1 MGTGVHGWQAAAVT
15 SGLALALVGC
25 ALADPNQEDG
35 STRAEPSVVW
45 ALAGD
50 GEPAIGD
57 AALSF
62 FGGFELTEE
71 AVAFDGVT
79 GFGTTSAGG
88 PVATT
93 ESFSVAAWVNLAG
106 PADYAAA
113 VSQLSDVAAAFYLG
127 FAEGSWDFAMKD
139 ADTNAP
145 GHTIRASSAP
155 ADPDPSAWVHLLG
168 VYDDAAQQIRL
179 YVDGERV
186 AEVSFTATWQ
196 ADGPLTVGR
205 AQAHGAPADF
215 WPGAVEDL
223 RLYSIAL
230 DEAQVQ
236 TEYEDH
242 RPTSPPLAIPAGPSG
257 FVCPSHGGACL
268 GPLDAG
274 TYTTQV
280 FSPAITY
287 TVPDGWT
294 NGEDLLGNF
303 LLQLEGDSRY
313 LGIYRNVAAPFECE
327 EKPDPG
333 VDQSIEALSSW
344 LTGHPGLET
353 TEPTRVSVGGLDGV
367 YLDISLAPS
376 WTTTC
381 PFSAGQPVVPFII
394 GGDPSSL
401 HHVILPGFEERLYLL
416 AYEGGNVA
424 IEVGPEGGSLEEYLE
439 EVAPIIESLQF
450 GD

>member
-1 MGTGVHGWQAAAVT
+1 MRRAATDASETAGGDRV
-15 SGLALALVGC
+15 
-25 ALADPNQEDG
+25 
-35 STRAEPSVVW
+35 EPSAVW
-45 ALAGD
+45 TLGGD
-50 GEPAIGD
+50 GVPTVGD
-57 AALSF
+57 AALTF
-62 FGGFELTEE
+62 FGAFELTDE
-71 AVAFDGVT
+71 AVAFDGAT

-88 PVATT
+88 PVATA
-93 ESFSVAAWVNLAG
+93 ESFSVAAWVNLAR

-113 VSQLSDVAAAFYLG
+113 VSQLSDVALTFYLG
-127 FAEGSWDFAMKD
+127 YAEGSWSFGMKD

-145 GHTIRASSAP
+145 GHTFRASSAP
-155 ADPDPSAWVHLLG
+155 ADPDPSAWVHLVG

-179 YVDGERV
+179 YVDSERV

-223 RLYSIAL
+223 RLYSIAI
-230 DEAQVQ
+230 DDTQVQ

-242 RPTSPPLAIPAGPSG
+242 RPASPPPAIPVAPAG
-257 FVCPSHGGACL
+257 FVCSHGGACL

-274 TYTTQV
+274 TYATQI

-303 LLQLEGDSRY
+303 LLQLEGDPRY
-313 LGIYRNVAAPFECE
+313 LGIYRNVAVPFECE
-327 EKPDPG
+327 EKPDPS

-344 LTGHPGLET
+344 LTEHPGLQT
-353 TEPTRVSVGGLDGV
+353 TEPIRVSVGGLDGV
-367 YLDISLAPS
+367 YLDISLASS

-381 PFSAGQPVVPFII
+381 PFSEGQPVVPFII

-401 HHVILPGFEERLYLL
+401 HHVILPGFEVRLYLL
-416 AYEGGNVA
+416 EYEDGNVA

-450 GD
+450 AD